1 MKADTV
7 EKYIA
12 QFPPEIVEKLESLRQ
27 TILATEPEVKE
38 SISWSMPGYKLCG
51 KPLVFFAGY
60 KNHIGFYPAPS
71 GVEAFAE
78 ELSIYKTT
86 KGAVQ
91 FPFKQPLPLDLIAR
105 IVRFRA
111 DENRNATKKTA
122 KSPQRD

>member
-1 MKADTV
+1 MKDDTV

-12 QFPPEIVEKLESLRQ
+12 QFPPEIGEKLETIRQ

-38 SISWSMPGYKLCG
+38 SISWNMPGYKLCG

-60 KNHIGFYPAPS
+60 KNHLGFYPTPS

-78 ELSIYKTT
+78 ELSIYKTS
-86 KGAVQ
+86 KGSVQ
-91 FPFKQPLPLDLIAR
+91 LPYKQPLPLELIAR

-111 DENRNATKKTA
+111 DENRKATT
-122 KSPQRD
+122 RD